1 MSSTTERPAMDA
13 SRRKLERVAR
23 ISEATKE
30 TAALAGS
37 SRSSNTFKGATTE
50 FEVR

>member
-1 MSSTTERPAMDA
+1 MDA
-13 SRRKLERVAR
+13 SRRELERVVR

-37 SRSSNTFKGATTE
+37 SRGSKTFKGATTE